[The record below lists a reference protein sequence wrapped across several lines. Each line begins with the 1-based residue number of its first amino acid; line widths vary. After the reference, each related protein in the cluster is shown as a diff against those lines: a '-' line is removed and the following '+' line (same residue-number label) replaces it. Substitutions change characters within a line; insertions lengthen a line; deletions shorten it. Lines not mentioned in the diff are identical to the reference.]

1 MENSVI
7 GVNIQELK
15 KLLKK
20 DIEFDPSDENLKKIS
35 DDISYL
41 HSTSCPDLHQM
52 TALVRLDESNFME
65 ALHNIERYGLKHIH
79 NRNGIDFNQTKCITF
94 EDSTE
99 YLANYKH
106 DHRTGRVINMFTED
120 SRSENPKFYSFTIS

>member
-1 MENSVI
+1 MKENNINFYYKKYKKYKNKYILRKKYLVGGTKPVENSVI

-41 HSTSCPDLHQM
+41 HSTSCPSQ
-52 TALVRLDESNFME
+52 
-65 ALHNIERYGLKHIH
+65 
-79 NRNGIDFNQTKCITF
+79 
-94 EDSTE
+94 
-99 YLANYKH
+99 
-106 DHRTGRVINMFTED
+106 
-120 SRSENPKFYSFTIS
+120 